1 MTISLTSITK
11 ACTKICLKMANNAHF
26 GQYRWNCKIIGPHAE
41 GVKLA

>member
-11 ACTKICLKMANNAHF
+11 ACTKLYLKMANNAHS
-26 GQYRWNCKIIGPHAE
+26 GHYRWNSKIIGRNAE